1 MQVSCV
7 AMAVGEEESCVTGQ
21 APAQLGPLPVFF
33 IQDCGGQMEL
43 CEGTETEAEAPGTNP
58 RL

>member
-1 MQVSCV
+1 
-7 AMAVGEEESCVTGQ
+7 MAVGEEESCVTGE

-43 CEGTETEAEAPGTNP
+43 CKGTETEAEAAGTNR